1 MRAGKKWWLSAEGI
15 RGRIASAS
23 PIARFMGLWIIMKA
37 LSAISISS
45 PAMAI
50 TEAHADAAIDA
61 AVEDI
66 EVGAIGAGTGMSCFG
81 LKGGIGSASRRLRLD
96 GETYHLGVL
105 VLSKILFGGFR
116 GHGGMHKRMHHHHL
130 KNMTAEERE
139 KSQAEMSSGCGS
151 KHKQEESVPKE

>member
-1 MRAGKKWWLSAEGI
+1 MCMHGNMKCWKIAVLVVGGI
-15 RGRIASAS
+15 A
-23 PIARFMGLWIIMKA
+23 
-37 LSAISISS
+37 AISWVVMALWNWLLPNLFVGIKEISYVQ
-45 PAMAI
+45 AM
-50 TEAHADAAIDA
+50 
-61 AVEDI
+61 
-66 EVGAIGAGTGMSCFG
+66 
-81 LKGGIGSASRRLRLD
+81 
-96 GETYHLGVL
+96 GVL